1 MGVGQRREPLPCDPC
16 RVSTFTLAPSPSPLL
31 HPHLPSFP
39 SSPTPMLSHP
49 QPLPFPLPSLS
60 PSLSPS
66 PSPRWVPAA
75 AWTRRVPWSPSWTLP
90 VRRRCAAQ
98 WPSQPAEGAARCVF
112 VGVWACVCG
121 GGGGGLIVLSGW
133 GLERCM
139 DGAGQGGK
147 GVAFELL
154 QARHHI
160 LWQLLRPGWAYL
172 QLLQHLV
179 QRTAWMLLYLAWC
192 AQLPDCPTFC
202 LVCVRQSPPHSLL
215 PWV

>member
-1 MGVGQRREPLPCDPC
+1 VCLWGFG
-16 RVSTFTLAPSPSPLL
+16 RV
-31 HPHLPSFP
+31 
-39 SSPTPMLSHP
+39 
-49 QPLPFPLPSLS
+49 
-60 PSLSPS
+60 
-66 PSPRWVPAA
+66 
-75 AWTRRVPWSPSWTLP
+75 
-90 VRRRCAAQ
+90 
-98 WPSQPAEGAARCVF
+98 CVEE
-112 VGVWACVCG
+112 
-121 GGGGGLIVLSGW
+121 GGGGGLFVLSGW